1 MFCFLK
7 RQSLWLVLLLSSTG
21 MYAQQTTIN
30 GQVLDSSPAGA
41 PLYGV
46 SLFVVGQ
53 EELGTSTDLD
63 GRFSLEVTDPEAV
76 LTFTYLGYA
85 SQKIALKGRT
95 ELLVI
100 LKEDTQLLDEVVVS
114 AIGIERSKKAL
125 GYATEEVQGE
135 QIVNARETNLVAAL
149 SGKVAGVDVI
159 NSSGQPGASA
169 NIVIRGRTSIS
180 DSNAPLFV
188 VDGVPIDNSYAG
200 SNFTDQSNRAIDID
214 PNDIAEITVLKG
226 AAATA
231 LYGARAGK
239 GAILIRTKKGKAN
252 GTTQVTFSTSLTM
265 DVVNRLPKRQLSYAQ
280 GVAGL
285 YVDPESGTPSSW
297 GPALDT
303 LRYANDP
310 SYTYS
315 TIGRIVGQNNPLA
328 TDRRVAAFD
337 NVEAF
342 FRPGWTSN
350 THLSVGGGQEK
361 ANYYLSSSYL
371 RQTGI
376 VPNSDFTRINVK
388 LSGEVKPAE
397 KITISATSSYTN
409 SGGNRQQR
417 GSNLSGAMLGL
428 MRTPPSFDLTNGVE
442 DPVQNSAAWALSTG
456 DQRNYNPSYDN
467 PYWSVNRNLVR
478 DRVHRILG
486 NVQASWEILP
496 NLSLLYRLGTDSY
509 SEERRS
515 SWDARSGEFSAI
527 NGLIINDSYQFTS
540 LNSDFLIQSSN
551 RIGERFSLDVLAGH
565 NYYQERSYN
574 IILEGENFI
583 IPDFYDIS
591 NTRVQ
596 FSSDFISQERL
607 VGAFYE
613 VSLGIGDALYLTTAG
628 RNDWTS
634 TLPAGNNSFFYY
646 SGSLGLVF
654 SEWLPTNSAVSFGK
668 LRVSYGEVG
677 NGAPDPYLTQTFF
690 TPAPAV
696 QGRTAFLQAATIGND
711 ELVPERNQSWELGL
725 DLRFWQNR
733 LHLDMSA
740 YSNLSSNQI
749 LPVPV
754 ALASGFVNLI
764 GNAGEIENRGMEALL
779 HLAAVQRE
787 QFTWDVSG
795 NFSLNRSLVRALSD
809 QTPIFP
815 LPGSGLTSTQN
826 VVIEDQPYGVIFGT
840 AWLRNE
846 NGDLLIDENGYPLQ
860 DSLNRVVGDPNPDW
874 LLGIRNTFSYQG
886 ISLTFLVDIRKGG
899 DIFNGT
905 RGVMSN
911 LGIHQST
918 ENREEE
924 VVIQGVKASDGSPN
938 DIPIFLNQDYY
949 SRYPFAGVSEAS
961 IEDGSF
967 LRLRELGLSWNLPVV
982 WTQRLRL
989 RTCTVGFSARNVLL
1003 FTRYSGIDPETNL
1016 SGASNSYG
1024 RDYFNSPNTKSWG
1037 LNLKMQ
1043 F

>member
-1 MFCFLK
+1 MYCLLN
-7 RQSLWLVLLLSSTG
+7 RRTVILIVLLWSAG
-21 MYAQQTTIN
+21 IQAQHTIS
-30 GQVLDSSPAGA
+30 GEVLDGGPSRQ
-41 PLYGV
+41 PLFGV
-46 SLFVVGQ
+46 SIFVAGQ
-53 EELGTSTDLD
+53 EEQGTSTDLE
-63 GRFSLEVTDPEAV
+63 GRFSLEISDPQAI

-85 SQKIALKGRT
+85 TQQIQLAGRR
-95 ELLVI
+95 EIIVI
-100 LKEDTQLLDEVVVS
+100 LTEDAQLLDEVVVS

-125 GYATEEVQGE
+125 GYATDEVEGDQ
-135 QIVNARETNLVAAL
+135 VVSARETNLVAAL

-180 DSNAPLFV
+180 DSNAPLFI

-231 LYGARAGK
+231 LYGSRAGK
-239 GAILIRTKKGKAN
+239 GAILIRTKKGQAN
-252 GTTQVTFSTSLTM
+252 GSTQVTFSTSLTM
-265 DVVNRLPKRQLSYAQ
+265 DVVNRLPKRQLVYAQ
-280 GVAGL
+280 GVAGS
-285 YVDPESGTPSSW
+285 YVDPEAGTPSSW

-303 LRYANDP
+303 LRYADDP

-315 TIGRIVGQNNPLA
+315 SIGRIVGQSSPLA
-328 TDRRVAAFD
+328 SNRTVEPFD
-337 NVEAF
+337 NIEDF
-342 FRPGWTSN
+342 FQPGWTSN
-350 THLSVGGGQEK
+350 SHLSVGGGQEK

-388 LSGEVKPAE
+388 VSGEVKPTDR
-397 KITISATSSYTN
+397 ITVSATSSYTN

-428 MRTPPSFDLTNGVE
+428 MRTPPSFDLTNGLE
-442 DPVQNSAAWALSTG
+442 DPVNDINAWALANG
-456 DQRNYNPSYDN
+456 EQRSYNPAYDN

-486 NVQASWEILP
+486 NVQASYQILP
-496 NLSLLYRLGTDSY
+496 NLSLLYRIGTDTY

-515 SWDARSGEFSAI
+515 SWDPRSGEFGAI

-540 LNSDFLIQSSN
+540 LNSDFLLQSSN
-551 RIGERFSLDVLAGH
+551 RIGERITLDVLTGH
-565 NYYQERSYN
+565 NYYQERTYN
-574 IILEGENFI
+574 LILEGENFI

-596 FSSDFISQERL
+596 FSSDFTTQERL

-613 VSLGIGDALYLTTAG
+613 VSVGIGDALYLTTAG

-634 TLPAGNNSFFYY
+634 TLPTGNNSFFYY
-646 SGSLGLVF
+646 SGSVGLVF
-654 SEWLPTNSAVSFGK
+654 SEWLPTTSALSFGK

-677 NGAPDPYLTQTFF
+677 NGAPEPYLTQTFF
-690 TPAPAV
+690 TGAPAV
-696 QGRTAFLQAATIGND
+696 QGRTAFLQAATIGN
-711 ELVPERNQSWELGL
+711 ETLVPERNQSWEAGV
-725 DLRFWQNR
+725 DLRFFQNR
-733 LHLDMSA
+733 LQLDLSA
-740 YSNLSSNQI
+740 YSNLSINQI

-764 GNAGEIENRGMEALL
+764 GNAGEIENRGIEALL
-779 HLAAVQRE
+779 NATAVQGE
-787 QFTWDVSG
+787 SFTWDISG

-815 LPGSGLTSTQN
+815 LPGSGLTSTRN

-840 AWLRNE
+840 AWLRDEGE
-846 NGDLLIDENGYPLQ
+846 NVLIDENGYPLQ

-874 LLGIRNTFSYQG
+874 LMGIRNTFSYKG
-886 ISLTFLVDIRKGG
+886 VTLTCLVDIRRGG

-911 LGIHQST
+911 LGIHEST
-918 ENREEE
+918 ANREDE
-924 VVIQGVKASDGSPN
+924 VVIEGVKAADGSPN
-938 DIPIFLNQDYY
+938 DIPIQLNQDYY

-967 LRLRELGLSWNLPVV
+967 VRLREVGLNWSLPKSL
-982 WTQRLRL
+982 TERLRL
-989 RTCTVGFSARNVLL
+989 QACTLGFSARNVLL
-1003 FTRYSGIDPETNL
+1003 FTQYSGIDPETNL

-1037 LNLKMQ
+1037 LNLKAQ